1 MTIELGL
8 FDIHQVDPTDS
19 APPQTVFERR
29 LALLAL
35 ADRAGLR
42 YAFTA
47 ERHFMANYWTPAPTA
62 WIAAASQRTST
73 IRLGVLAYTL
83 PLHLPAAL
91 AEEIAVLDH
100 LTGGRLEVGFGL
112 GHRREELA
120 AIGLDPDDR
129 ERLFQ
134 ERFAVMTALW
144 NGGVVTLERPSLTV
158 REVAI
163 FPRPLQQP
171 YPPAWFAGS
180 DPLGAQWAA
189 TRGMS
194 LAVGFRRTAELVQ
207 AVSAFRAARAGAPD
221 LPGAG
226 RVALM
231 RHVSIAPT
239 DEEALDAMTGD
250 LDRLHRLGTGGP
262 GDLDGA
268 RQAAKQMVADESF
281 ITGSPET
288 VAKAINWANDALG
301 IDVFLAN
308 IHAAGVTQERLEQ
321 MVKLLADEVAPRL
334 QR

>member
-8 FDIHQVDPTDS
+8 FDIHQVDPTDT
-19 APPQTVFERR
+19 APPTTVFERR

-35 ADRAGLR
+35 ADQAGLR

-47 ERHFMANYWTPAPTA
+47 ERHYMANYWTPAPTA
-62 WIAAASQRTST
+62 WIAAASQRTSA

-100 LTGGRLEVGFGL
+100 LTNGRLEVGFGL

-120 AIGLDPDDR
+120 AIGLDPDER
-129 ERLFQ
+129 EHLFQ
-134 ERFAVMTALW
+134 ERFAVMSALW
-144 NGGVVTLERPSLTV
+144 EGGVVTLERPSLTV

-189 TRGMS
+189 MRGMS
-194 LAVGFRRTAELVQ
+194 LAVGFRRTPELVQ
-207 AVSAFRAARAGAPD
+207 AVSAFRAARADAPD

-239 DEEALDAMTGD
+239 DDEALDAMTDD

-268 RQAAKQMVADESF
+268 RRAAKQMVADESF

-288 VAKAINWANDALG
+288 VAKAIRWANDALG

-308 IHAAGVTQERLEQ
+308 IHAAGVGQERLEQ
-321 MVKLLADEVAPRL
+321 MVTLLAEEVAPRL
-334 QR
+334 QD

>member
-47 ERHFMANYWTPAPTA
+47 ERHFLANYWTPAPTA

-239 DEEALDAMTGD
+239 DEEALDAMTSD

>member
-100 LTGGRLEVGFGL
+100 LTDGRLEVGFGL

-239 DEEALDAMTGD
+239 DEEALDAMTSD